1 MNPEG
6 PDNYS
11 KEGLAQSLAMFLGTT
26 VVSQYMAH
34 GYHWN
39 VKGPEFTQF
48 HDFFG
53 EIYEDWSG
61 EEDRI
66 AEYIR
71 ALGFDAPHGLD
82 QFLGLSCV
90 ENKYC
95 SGNPLE
101 MATNLYEVN
110 LVLHNCLEDIFNLA
124 TAINVQGIA
133 DWAATR
139 MDAHLKLNW
148 KLSTTIGMDSMQIHT
163 LDMGKSK
170 AEVSLI
176 AFDND
181 NDESI
186 AELQP
191 TPESIRTSLLAAG
204 HLVPEEQDLAQA
216 LIEIADKYGKFDEDN
231 TGIWADYHEPEDNP
245 YAEMGVKCGNC
256 VLYRG
261 GQECAVVAF
270 AVEPE
275 GYCRFAVLPDGTVDP
290 SKAPEGKPYKHDH
303 KLLPGQFSGGTSV
316 PVEILDMSKIKKPKA
331 KPLLADADYGDA
343 CPPATQDIVLNIENR
358 QKAIENVGYGPLN
371 PEEPNEEFWQNKA
384 DRWGIDPVEAK
395 KSICGNCV
403 FFDRRPKTLD
413 CIETGLAEGGS
424 GEQSAWDSIDQA
436 ELGYCT
442 ALDFKCAASRTCN
455 AWAAGGPITE
465 DVEKDESV
473 TATAGSKPAP
483 KKDQIKG
490 SSKNKKGSAATGRKI
505 TFSKAVEKSLK
516 DKVETHNKSVTADSK
531 KVTLSMLKAVYRRG
545 AGAFSTS
552 HRPDQNRN
560 SWSMG
565 RVNAYLRL
573 VKSGKP
579 DNAKYISDND
589 LLPDGHPKSTNS
601 SKSLT
606 ASVFADREL
615 YIELQ
620 DESLYESPEEA
631 LVAMA
636 EYSGLGYETI
646 PVFRAAW
653 RRGVANNES
662 PFDRAARLA
671 IDLYDSEDADLLPKQ
686 EEKDQ

>member
-95 SGNPLE
+95 SGNPME

-303 KLLPGQFSGGTSV
+303 KLQPGQFSGGTSV
-316 PVEILDMSKIKKPKA
+316 PVEILDMSKVKKPKA

-384 DRWGIDPVEAK
+384 DRWGIDPAEAK

-465 DVEKDESV
+465 DVQKDESV

-490 SSKNKKGSAATGRKI
+490 SDKNKKGSAGSGKGVDFTDAIIKALEKKVADHNEKAPNGR
-505 TFSKAVEKSLK
+505 
-516 DKVETHNKSVTADSK
+516 
-531 KVTLSMLKAVYRRG
+531 KVTLAKLKAVYRRG

-560 SWSMG
+560 SWAMA
-565 RVNAYLRL
+565 RVNAFLHL

-579 DNAKYISDND
+579 KNSKYTTDND
-589 LLPDGHPKSTNS
+589 LLPKMHPRSSEASTMS
-601 SKSLT
+601 PVMASLI
-606 ASVFADREL
+606 ASLNVD
-615 YIELQ
+615 
-620 DESLYESPEEA
+620 
-631 LVAMA
+631 
-636 EYSGLGYETI
+636 ETI
-646 PVFRAAW
+646 
-653 RRGVANNES
+653 
-662 PFDRAARLA
+662 
-671 IDLYDSEDADLLPKQ
+671 IDI
-686 EEKDQ
+686 EEPYEPWLS